1 MRVADMA
8 RMSAEGENGEK
19 YRNKIV
25 EMLGGLYVP
34 YCSVHSGMRGGR
46 GARTHTPTCDAD
58 DHAHTRSMHIIFHI
72 LYHMRTDDMALFR
85 RTEVGICVPVFPAP
99 ICIYVYIYIYPR
111 SLPGRAQTGQ
121 MQNPIDDIDFTGASP
136 HTPTL
141 TLLPRTLLPRT
152 FPASDTVQGTSL
164 KDISQPERVE
174 R

>member
-1 MRVADMA
+1 
-8 RMSAEGENGEK
+8 
-19 YRNKIV
+19 
-25 EMLGGLYVP
+25 
-34 YCSVHSGMRGGR
+34 
-46 GARTHTPTCDAD
+46 
-58 DHAHTRSMHIIFHI
+58 
-72 LYHMRTDDMALFR
+72 MRTDDMALFR